1 MPEGLSDLDLK
12 PDSDFEVSVAN
23 VVTALGYEVKP
34 QLGGRGR
41 VALYAALSYCDVDSI
56 RNQWTNIRSLPH
68 RL

>member
-1 MPEGLSDLDLK
+1 MPEELSDLDLK

-23 VVTALGYEVKP
+23 VVTSLGYGAKP

-56 RNQWTNIRSLPH
+56 RNQWTNTRSVPH
-68 RL
+68 LL